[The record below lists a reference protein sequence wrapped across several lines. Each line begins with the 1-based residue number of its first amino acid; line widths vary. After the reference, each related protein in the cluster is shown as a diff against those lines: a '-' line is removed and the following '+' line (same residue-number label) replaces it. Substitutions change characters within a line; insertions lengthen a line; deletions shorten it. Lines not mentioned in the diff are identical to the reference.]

1 MTEMWHVIIDF
12 IARPNLTDDEMETA
26 LDTISEFY
34 YWHDATH
41 ETPTTAIFYID
52 APTADEASLRGR
64 GLFDQTFTNHEF
76 QIVATETIRHEDAIA
91 RYEAGIRSPR

>member
-1 MTEMWHVIIDF
+1 MTDLWHVIIDF

-41 ETPTTAIFYID
+41 ETPMTAIFYVD

-64 GLFDQTFTNHEF
+64 GLFDQTFTNHEV

-91 RYEAGIRSPR
+91 PYNAEIQSLR

>member
-1 MTEMWHVIIDF
+1 MWQVIIDF

-52 APTADEASLRGR
+52 APTAKEATMHGQE
-64 GLFDQTFTNHEF
+64 LFDQTFHNH
-76 QIVATETIRHEDAIA
+76 QVDIVATETIRHEDAIA
-91 RYEAGIRSPR
+91 RYNAEIQSLR